1 MPATLAP
8 NDPLSDEAR
17 QVAECY
23 AIVYPEAPAR
33 TKMTQWLNLARK
45 GINGE
50 RGLKSA
56 EVSAAV
62 EELVAAGIMEPAI
75 VGERGMSSRGPKARL
90 GTITRLCEHANE
102 RGIYS
107 IILRQL
113 SDDGYYPS
121 YRRER
126 ASNIPMDLHEQYA
139 RQALITNTFDTY
151 AQIAFSPGIWLWL
164 SEPSAR
170 PYLELLPHPHKRTA
184 CAVGLNYLIHYLQP
198 FKVFAD
204 TCAAV
209 DPEGE
214 HQALVARGLLFQGKF
229 KQALALVD
237 TIEKTL
243 TNNKQARI
251 ECQSIRALIATLHG
265 DDELAYRH
273 IEATIEIE
281 RSGTRKRVLY
291 PDTLCFGMSLFSL
304 IRLATP
310 ESRALYATLLEART
324 KLKIESD
331 LDWPLLAAKSA
342 DQPSTPYSTSFL
354 HGAPSVLSALYAI
367 ASRWHKDYHHP
378 KGHKGVQGWLEA
390 ILTNANAAGYEWIA
404 AEVQTVIEANQQ
416 SKSNSIA
423 PIKDLFGNIS
433 ATDKH
438 KTLGT
443 QSLTTL
449 VTALEPWEFS
459 LRELEQLALNAKP
472 AKSKKNATANTQT
485 RRLVWQI
492 HPVYGGGVDVTP
504 LEQTMGKNGQWTG
517 GRRVA
522 LKRLREQAST
532 LPHLISQDAKASATI
547 QKLNQGW
554 GSGTTYETD
563 QRTVYQLVGH
573 PCVFDEHGERY
584 DVVERPP
591 VLQLTDID
599 GRIKL
604 SIEPAFQGNHYDS
617 ELDVDN
623 LRVNVTHFTAA
634 HRRIAMTVPAR
645 GLVIPAKA
653 KERVQSMLDA
663 LSTDIS
669 IQGDSDTAS
678 AAVQEGSSEPLLA
691 MEPFGHSL
699 RVRIRVEP
707 LPDSNAFF
715 DAATGGALVYVQTPA
730 GTVAVQRNLQ
740 EERNKIETL
749 VLQSTIMA
757 QHYDGRPYFVI
768 DNTVDALE
776 LLEEV
781 QDSGIRCVWPSDI
794 PFRIKA
800 KADVGGVNLTIK
812 SAKEWFTAS
821 GTLPV
826 NDENN
831 DPLTLAHLLR
841 LMQAQPQSRFIELG
855 KGEFLSLSRTLKQQ
869 LDTLQAFSK
878 ADKGDATTTQIHPLA
893 LLTLDPLLD
902 SATIKSDKPWKER
915 RQQIKQALEKTAEV
929 PSTLQAD
936 LRTYQHEGFA
946 WLDRLGKIG
955 AGACL
960 ADDMGLGKTVQSLA
974 LFLSRAEGGPG
985 LVVAPTSVVGNWLA
999 EAQRFAPSLNVLSYA
1014 DSEHKRHDI
1023 LSDLQAFDIVVIS
1036 YGLLVND
1043 IEHLKNVHWHTVVL
1057 DEAQAIKNAAT
1068 RRAKSVKQLPADFRV
1083 LTTGTP
1089 VQNNLMDLH
1098 SLFSFLNPQLLGS
1111 EASFRKRYVLP
1122 ITRDNDEHA
1131 RDQLKHLVSPFLLRR
1146 HKRDVLKEL
1155 PARTE
1160 LSLNVTLSKE
1170 EAAVYEQIRKEAL
1183 DSLQASQDKLGKG
1196 TKGGKQE
1203 NAGQQKIIILAYLTK
1218 LRRLCCN
1225 PSLITPEWKGPMSKL
1240 DVFANTVDE
1249 LIASGH
1255 KALVFSQF
1263 VDHLK
1268 IVEKH
1273 LQSKK
1278 VSYQYLDGSTSAKQ
1292 RTARVNAFQ
1301 SGEGDVFLIS
1311 LTAGGTGLNLTAA
1324 DYVIHL
1330 DPWWNPAVE
1339 DQASDRA
1346 HRIGQQRPVTII
1358 RMVTTG
1364 TIEEQIQELHSS
1376 KRELAD
1382 SVLAGAD
1389 SPMLDMDM
1397 MIKLL
1402 KG

>member
-1 MPATLAP
+1 MPAAQATSK
-8 NDPLSDEAR
+8 PLSEPAR
-17 QVAECY
+17 QIAECY
-23 AIVYPEAPAR
+23 AIVYPETPAR
-33 TKMTQWLNLARK
+33 TKLAQWLNVARK
-45 GINGE
+45 AVLDQ
-50 RGLKSA
+50 RGLKSN
-56 EVSAAV
+56 EVSAAI
-62 EELVAAGIMEPAI
+62 EELVEAGILDPSI
-75 VGERGMSSRGPKARL
+75 VGERGVMARGPQARL
-90 GTITRLCEHANE
+90 GTITRLCEDAAS
-102 RGIYS
+102 RGTYS
-107 IILRQL
+107 IILKSL
-113 SDDGYYPS
+113 TDDGYYPS
-121 YRRER
+121 YMRDREI
-126 ASNIPMDLHEQYA
+126 NIPTNLHEQYA
-139 RQALITNTFDTY
+139 RHALITDAFESYTHV
-151 AQIAFSPGIWLWL
+151 AFSPRIWFWL
-164 SEPSAR
+164 SEPRAK
-170 PYLELLPHPHKRTA
+170 PYLEQLPLPHKRTA
-184 CAVGLNYLIHYLQP
+184 CTVGLNYLTHYLQP
-198 FKVFAD
+198 FAEFAN
-204 TCAAV
+204 TCHHA
-209 DPEGE
+209 DPEG
-214 HQALVARGLLFQGKF
+214 HHHALLARGLLFQGKF
-229 KQALALVD
+229 RKALTLIDSLEHEAPTNKLVR
-237 TIEKTL
+237 L
-243 TNNKQARI
+243 
-251 ECQSIRALIATLHG
+251 ECEAMRALIATLRD
-265 DDELAYRH
+265 DDEAAFKH
-273 IEATIEIE
+273 IEAAIEIE
-281 RSGTRKRVLY
+281 RSGSRKRILY

-304 IRLATP
+304 VRLATP
-310 ESRALYATLLEART
+310 ESRALYTSLLEARD

-331 LDWPLLAAKSA
+331 LDWPLIAASCA
-342 DQPSTPYSTSFL
+342 DKPSTPYSVSYL
-354 HGAPSVLSALYAI
+354 NGAPSVMSALYAI
-367 ASRWHKDYHHP
+367 SSRWHKDYYHP
-378 KGHKGVQGWLEA
+378 QDHGGVKGWLNA
-390 ILTNANAAGYEWIA
+390 IMEQSTAAGYDWVA
-404 AEVQTVIEANQQ
+404 TEVQTVIEANQADDKQ
-416 SKSNSIA
+416 RSAI
-423 PIKDLFGNIS
+423 IKQQFDNKP
-433 ATDKH
+433 ATDRH
-438 KTLGT
+438 KKLGT
-443 QSLTTL
+443 KSLTQL

-459 LRELEQLALNAKP
+459 LRELEQLALKAKP
-472 AKSKKNATANTQT
+472 AKTKGDAPANSQT
-485 RRLVWQI
+485 RRLVWQL
-492 HPVYGGGVDVTP
+492 HAMHNGGVDVTP
-504 LEQTMGKNGQWTG
+504 LEQSLGKTGQWTG

-547 QKLNQGW
+547 QKLSHGW
-554 GSGTTYETD
+554 GGGTAYETD
-563 QRTVYQLVGH
+563 QRTVFQLVGH
-573 PCVFDEHGERY
+573 PCIYDDQGERY

-591 VLQLTDID
+591 VMQLTDID
-599 GRIKL
+599 GRVKL
-604 SIEPAFQGNHYDS
+604 SIEPPFKGNHYDS
-617 ELDVDN
+617 ELDYNN

-634 HRRIAMTVPAR
+634 HRRIATAIPSR
-645 GLVIPAKA
+645 GLVIPASA
-653 KERVQSMLDA
+653 KERVQQMLDA

-669 IQGDSDTAS
+669 IQGDSDTATT
-678 AAVQEGSSEPLLA
+678 AVQDGSPDPLLA

-707 LPDSNAFF
+707 LPESNTFF
-715 DAATGGALVYVQTPA
+715 DAATGGALVYIQA
-730 GTVAVQRNLQ
+730 ASGTVAVQRNLS
-740 EERNKIETL
+740 EERHRVEAI
-749 VLQSTIMA
+749 VLQSTVMA

-781 QDSGIRCVWPSDI
+781 QEAGIRCVWPSDI

-800 KADVGGVNLTIK
+800 QADVGAVNLTIK

-826 NDENN
+826 TDENN

-841 LMQAQPQSRFIELG
+841 LMQAQPSSRFIELG
-855 KGEFLSLSRTLKQQ
+855 KGDFLSLSKTLKQQ
-869 LDTLQAFSK
+869 LDTLAAFSK
-878 ADKGDATTTQIHPLA
+878 AEKGDVEANKIHPMA

-902 SATIKSDKPWKER
+902 NATVKADKPWKEQR
-915 RQQIKQALEKTAEV
+915 KQIKQALERSSEV
-929 PSTLQAD
+929 PATLQAD

-946 WLDRLGKIG
+946 WLDRLGQIG

-1014 DSEHKRHDI
+1014 DSELKRHDI
-1023 LSDLQAFDIVVIS
+1023 LSKLQAFDIVVIS

-1111 EASFRKRYVLP
+1111 EATFRKRYVLP

-1160 LSLNVTLSKE
+1160 LSLNVTLSKD
-1170 EAAVYEQIRKEAL
+1170 EAALYELIRKEAL
-1183 DSLQASQDKLGKG
+1183 DSLESTQTKKGKKAGAS
-1196 TKGGKQE
+1196 E
-1203 NAGQQKIIILAYLTK
+1203 NAGQQKIIILSYLTK

-1225 PSLITPEWKGPMSKL
+1225 PSLITPDWKGPMSKL
-1240 DVFANTVDE
+1240 DVFADTVDE

-1273 LQSKK
+1273 LKSKNI
-1278 VSYQYLDGSTSAKQ
+1278 SYQYLDGSTSAKQ
-1292 RTARVNAFQ
+1292 RTARVSAFQ
-1301 SGEGDVFLIS
+1301 GGEGDVFLIS

-1376 KRELAD
+1376 KRDLAD

-1402 KG
+1402 QG